1 MSPVEPLGEWMDAA
15 LAGAPPELALR
26 IRRALPDGWRDVSG
40 AEAGAVT
47 MQAAVSEL
55 HVLLERGCET
65 RWAAP
70 GLLTVDA
77 LVTHACE
84 LIARAGDDIESTCA
98 RVIREIV
105 TVHAPTDETR

>member
-1 MSPVEPLGEWMDAA
+1 MTAVESLGEWMDSA
-15 LAGAPPELALR
+15 LAGAPPDLALR
-26 IRRALPDGWRDVSG
+26 IRSALPDGWRDVTG

-47 MQAAVSEL
+47 MRAAVNEL

-84 LIARAGDDIESTCA
+84 LIARAGDDIDMASA
-98 RVIREIV
+98 RLIGEIV
-105 TVHAPTDETR
+105 AVHAPADETR